1 MDDHKLVMMFI
12 FSWIFKTWEKYNFFM
27 KICLENILGFGCM
40 HENKIFFLF
49 LKREINL
56 KVLNFFWNISE
67 KIEYFNTKFVFYSV
81 NIQPDIM

>member
-1 MDDHKLVMMFI
+1 
-12 FSWIFKTWEKYNFFM
+12 M

-40 HENKIFFLF
+40 HENKMFFFVFFFLF